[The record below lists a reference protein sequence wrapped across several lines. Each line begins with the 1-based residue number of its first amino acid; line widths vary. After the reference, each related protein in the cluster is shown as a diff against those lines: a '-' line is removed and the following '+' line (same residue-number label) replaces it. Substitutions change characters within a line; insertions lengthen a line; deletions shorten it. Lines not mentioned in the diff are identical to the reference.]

1 MPVKRR
7 VLKARDRTLGLM
19 ERWSLELG
27 EDERRPAFA
36 SGEDRFAAGEY
47 HREHLLA
54 HERAGRRP
62 RAWWDYDAPIPWPG
76 YDDETVALYEAGL
89 LSDEELAELMPWWR
103 EQFERSFAPEF
114 FHCLGP
120 GRILEGAPA
129 RQAHYRCTCIPPE
142 IVKRWSAERGRRT
155 RTIRKLAKCLK

>member
-7 VLKARDRTLGLM
+7 IQKSRDRTLGLM

-27 EDERRPAFA
+27 DDERRPAFA
-36 SGEDRFAAGEY
+36 SDAERRATWEY
-47 HREHLLA
+47 HREAMLA
-54 HERAGRRP
+54 DERPGRRP
-62 RAWWDYDAPIPWPG
+62 QAWWDYDAPIPWPG
-76 YDDETVALYEAGL
+76 YDNETVALFAAGL

-120 GRILEGAPA
+120 GRILEGVPA
-129 RQAHYRCTCIPPE
+129 RQAHYRWACIPPE
-142 IVKRWSAERGRRT
+142 IVKRWTAERGRRA
-155 RTIRKLAKCLK
+155 RTIRKLAKV